1 MFPAPEDALK
11 EPNGLLA
18 MGGNLQAKTLIDAY
32 SKGIFPWYE
41 QGQPLLWWSPDPR
54 GVLAPGQVKI
64 SRSLAKS
71 LRQQNWQV
79 TTDVAFDRVVRA
91 CAAARPNADGTWI
104 TDDMASAY
112 STLHRLG
119 YAHSIEVWL
128 ENELVGGLYGVAI
141 GGVFCGESMFNRVD
155 NSAKIALI
163 ELDKL
168 LQVAG
173 FELIDC
179 QLINPF
185 LTSMGAKAISRT
197 AFLQWLGKLRQKP
210 CHWPQKLI

>member
-71 LRQQNWQV
+71 LRQQNWRV